1 MATYEDRCQ
10 ALATALA
17 ANVPVILWGAPG
29 VGKTSVIEQI
39 ATHHDWHLETVI
51 ASISDPTD
59 FKGLPRE
66 DGGRTVFSPPGWA
79 TAIHE
84 RGGGVVFLD
93 EISTAPPSVQA
104 ALLRP
109 VLSRVV
115 GDLELPA
122 TTRFVAAANPPQI
135 AADGWDLSAP
145 LANRFVHLQWE
156 VPAAVI
162 SDGLV
167 YGFDP
172 VEVPQIHDESVA
184 AHLAEAQL
192 RIGAFL
198 RARPELAHSMPKA
211 TADQGV
217 AWPSPRSWETA
228 ATVLAHGLTAGI
240 TRSALNMLLAGTVG
254 APPAREF
261 LTWERHLDL
270 PDIEAAL
277 AAGGTI
283 ELPTTADRIVAVCG
297 SLVAAIIG
305 DPTRKRCEA
314 AVNGVLVGVCEAG
327 HTDLATVALRRIAAP
342 VRASGAVLSP
352 AAVSHFAQLLE
363 RMGKFP
369 AAA

>member
-1 MATYEDRCQ
+1 MPTYQDRCQ

-17 ANVPVILWGAPG
+17 ANIPVILWGAPG
-29 VGKTSVIEQI
+29 VGKTSVVEQI
-39 ATHHDWHLETVI
+39 ADHHDWHLETVI

-59 FKGLPRE
+59 FKGMPRE
-66 DGGRTVFSPPGWA
+66 DAGRTVFSPPSWA
-79 TAIHE
+79 TEIHE

-115 GDLELPA
+115 GDLALPA
-122 TTRFVAAANPPQI
+122 STRFVAAANPPQI

-162 SDGLV
+162 SDGLL

-172 VEVPQIHDESVA
+172 VEVPDVHDDIVGA
-184 AHLAEAQL
+184 RLAESQL

-228 ATVLAHGLTAGI
+228 AQVLAHGDAAGV
-240 TRSALNMLLAGTVG
+240 TQGALNMLLAGAVG
-254 APPAREF
+254 PSAAREY
-261 LTWERHLDL
+261 LSWERHLDL

-277 AAGGTI
+277 AAGGRI
-283 ELPTTADRIVAVCG
+283 KLPTTADRIVAVCG
-297 SLVAAIIG
+297 GLVAAVVD

-314 AVNGVLVGVCEAG
+314 AVNGVLVRVCDAG
-327 HTDLATVALRRIAAP
+327 HADLATVALRRMSEP
-342 VRASGAVLSP
+342 VRDSGAVLSP
-352 AAVSHFAQLLE
+352 AAVTHFAQLLD
-363 RMGKFP
+363 RMGKFK